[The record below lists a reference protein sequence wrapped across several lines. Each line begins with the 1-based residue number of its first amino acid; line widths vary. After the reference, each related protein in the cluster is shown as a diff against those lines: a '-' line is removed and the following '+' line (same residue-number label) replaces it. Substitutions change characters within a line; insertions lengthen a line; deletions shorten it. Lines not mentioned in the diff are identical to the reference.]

1 MKRIIC
7 IAMFLMLMTGVSSAQ
22 TLVSDTFS
30 WGAGTGRPGVIT
42 NTSINGQYAETGG
55 VWITTT
61 SAVFGGTNGYG
72 NGKLLMSGSSSA
84 IKIPITL
91 PSVTTFVAT
100 ATGKFLP
107 GPSGVVGFYL
117 GFQDITST
125 KSLVNQT
132 TDRIYSRID
141 QNGMVSLV
149 ATVSGVTTT
158 VTSSITFTNGDLVSM
173 RLTLYPVAR
182 VAALAL
188 TGTNL
193 ANCGVCYLN
202 WPGSTTNW
210 NALAVNIT
218 GTSSLELTGVSCF
231 TAPQQQL
238 PQKFPINMTFLAF
251 GPDSPFDLVDA
262 KNYAVHHS
270 PAQMAAVRTNDPNAI
285 VIDGAGW
292 PVGSSSTLATNWPG
306 YLMYYTGTKIT
317 NDLTAAATTIYV
329 ASTNCFEVGS
339 QGATPDHV
347 IIYALGADNK
357 PNWDYFEYAKV
368 TNIITGAVQVERH
381 TSMSTAR
388 AFTNQQAVVAAHVS
402 CWTTATGEQ
411 QWTPNLSLNAPT
423 NPATGM
429 QGWQWNS
436 ERVAA
441 NFLTPDEFGNI
452 MDGLEHDVFTC
463 NDNLSGRPI
472 DCNNDLGPDCGY
484 VGGVN
489 SFCLGIQK
497 YVGHLRALIGP
508 DKIIQFDS
516 GNVRSGH
523 RGWKYV
529 NGVQMESFMAGGVDS
544 SSMEHLAHW
553 ASDAEAQ
560 PRFTYG
566 LTKYVTNQGPVTDE
580 EYRRNL
586 AYGLMLDMP
595 APFLAATTSVFG
607 LHFTWDEQCGGTAS
621 NFTWLGSALG
631 PAQRDLSDLGT
642 DLITNGTSWKLNV
655 DTTYGYGAVTNGG
668 VSTGLCVA
676 VTNYP
681 TYPNITHGVDLYDD
695 VNLEMGSTVGLTPG
709 EEYTLVFTAKG
720 DDRWVVGS
728 DVIEDVPRLVNIVSH
743 GGSGRAGVLA
753 DKDWRTYYITYP
765 ATGDCQV
772 RFGFGETIGTNW
784 IKDIHLKKGTANRWS
799 REFEHGKVYLNMS
812 QTPWTVSVGTGVVQ
826 RLAGSVEPT
835 VNNGAAV
842 NGTLTVPAQDAVF
855 LRTWTVDAWK
865 SAYFTSNQ
873 LTNAAISGDAADPD
887 GDGFSNYQEYIAG
900 TDPTNATSRFF
911 ASSGVD
917 RTKLNWSSV
926 SGRVYDVYWTTNLLT
941 SFVPLQTNIVWPQ
954 SSYTN
959 PPAGGAGS
967 GFYKMKVRRP

>member
-1 MKRIIC
+1 MDS
-7 IAMFLMLMTGVSSAQ
+7 VSSAQ

-30 WGAGTGRPGVIT
+30 WGAGTGRPSVTT

-55 VWITTT
+55 VWAVST

-72 NGKLLMSGSSSA
+72 NGKLLMSGISCA
-84 IKIPITL
+84 IKTPVTL
-91 PSVTTFVAT
+91 PSVTTIVAT
-100 ATGKFLP
+100 ARGKFVP
-107 GPSGVVGFYL
+107 GSGGIFVMGL
-117 GFQDITST
+117 QDASAT
-125 KSLVNQT
+125 KLLINQT
-132 TDRIYSRID
+132 DTDRIYARVNLS
-141 QNGMVSLV
+141 GAVSLV
-149 ATVSGVTTT
+149 AAVGGVTNTVSG
-158 VTSSITFTNGDLVSM
+158 SITFTTGDLVSM
-173 RLTLYPVAR
+173 RLVLYPESKQAT
-182 VAALAL
+182 LTL
-188 TGTNL
+188 TGNSPTNY
-193 ANCGVCYLN
+193 AVCSLN
-202 WPGSTTNW
+202 WPAATTNW
-210 NALAVNIT
+210 NTLAVNIT
-218 GTSSLELTGVSCF
+218 GSSSLELTGVSCF
-231 TAPQQQL
+231 MAPQQQL

-251 GPDSPFDLVDA
+251 GSTSPFDLGDA
-262 KNYAVHHS
+262 KNYALHHS
-270 PAQMAAVRTNDPNAI
+270 PAQMAAVKTNDPSAI
-285 VIDGAGW
+285 VIGGAGW
-292 PVGSSSTLATNWPG
+292 PVSSSSTLATNWPG

-329 ASTNCFEVGS
+329 DSTNCFKVS
-339 QGATPDHV
+339 DPVATPDHV

-368 TNIITGAVQVERH
+368 TNIIAGAIQVERH

-388 AFTNQQAVVAAHVS
+388 AFSNQQAVVAAHAS
-402 CWTTATGEQ
+402 CWTTTGEQ
-411 QWTPNLSLNAPT
+411 LWTLNFSLHAPT

-441 NFLTPDEFGNI
+441 NFLTPDEFGNV
-452 MDGLEHDVFTC
+452 MDGMEHDVFTC
-463 NDNLSGRPI
+463 NDNLSGRPM

-484 VGGVN
+484 VDGVN
-489 SFCLGIQK
+489 SFCLGTQK
-497 YVGHLRALIGP
+497 YVEHLRALIGP

-516 GNVRSGH
+516 GNVRSGY

-566 LTKYVTNQGPVTDE
+566 LTKYFTSQGDVTEE

-595 APFLAATTSVFG
+595 APFLTATTSVFV
-607 LHFTWDEQCGGTAS
+607 LHYTWDEQCGGTVS

-642 DLITNGTSWKLNV
+642 DLITNGTPWKLNV
-655 DTTYGYGAVTNGG
+655 DTAYGYNAVTNGV

-681 TYPNITHGVDLYDD
+681 AYPNITHGVDLYDD
-695 VNLEMGSTVGLTPG
+695 VNLELGSTVGLTAG
-709 EEYTLVFTAKG
+709 EEYTLVFTARG

-728 DVIEDVPRLVNIVSH
+728 EVFEDVPRLINIVAH

-753 DKDWRTYYITYP
+753 DKDWKTYYITYP

-784 IKDIHLKKGTANRWS
+784 IKDIQLKKGTANRWS

-826 RLAGSVEPT
+826 RLAGSVEPA
-835 VNNGAAV
+835 VNNGAVV

-855 LRTWTVDAWK
+855 LRTWTADAWK

-873 LTNAAISGDAADPD
+873 LTNSAISGDLADPD
-887 GDGFSNYQEYIAG
+887 GDGQNNLQEYIAG
-900 TDPTNATSRFF
+900 TNPTNA
-911 ASSGVD
+911 ASKFSVAGVID
-917 RTKLNWSSV
+917 RTRAVQLDWAPVS
-926 SGRVYDVYWTTNLLT
+926 SGRVYDVYWTTNLLNT
-941 SFVPLQTNIVWPQ
+941 FVPLVTDVEQ
-954 SSYTN
+954 SSYTS
-959 PPAGGAGS
+959 PMPGGANS
-967 GFYKMKVRRP
+967 GFYKIKVRRR